1 MIWNNK
7 GVYSV
12 QKLDFEVK
20 MTELC
25 DCMMASLVNAAIY
38 FERNYEYLFK
48 PIWVFG
54 YSNSKNTDEPFWKRL
69 NTPLMEHPHDQLK
82 KYHGI
87 DLICNKGVSYNKFLD
102 DVKNQIAIK
111 KPVPIEFDAFHCP
124 WAGVYHKAYLL
135 HYSLVVGYNNACDI
149 LYCVDP
155 YVTNK
160 TVEFPIAELEK
171 GFHHHYIFE
180 LTEPE
185 MGTENWKADIR
196 NLLQYKQIGEGGINS
211 YDMIRLLARDIYH
224 TTSFLEE
231 MKKQND
237 FYTYELFYQ
246 LKYMTHSRLNYGMFL
261 RYIMNKEHVFEIE
274 PFIQDFNKTSALW
287 RQVWLKFTKIT
298 YLNNY
303 EKAPTIIDSIY
314 HLMMQIADL
323 EENMA
328 NALLIITQ

>member
-1 MIWNNK
+1 M
-7 GVYSV
+7 
-12 QKLDFEVK
+12 QRLDFEVK

-38 FERNYEYLFK
+38 FRRNYEYLFK

-54 YSNSKNTDEPFWKRL
+54 YSASQNMNEPFWKRL

-87 DLICNKGVSYNKFLD
+87 DLICKKGESFKQFLN
-102 DVKNQIAIK
+102 DVKTQIAIK

-124 WAGVYHKAYLL
+124 WAGVYQKAYLL
-135 HYSLVVGYNNACDI
+135 HYSLVVGYNDSFDI

-160 TVEFPIAELEK
+160 TVDFPIGELEN

-180 LTEPE
+180 LSEPDT
-185 MGTENWKADIR
+185 GTENWKTDIGD
-196 NLLQYKQIGEGGINS
+196 LLQHKEAGEGRMSS
-211 YDMIRLLARDIYH
+211 YDMIRLLAKDIH
-224 TTSFLEE
+224 SSVGFLEE

-261 RYIMNKEHVFEIE
+261 RYIMNQEHISEID
-274 PFIQDFNKTSALW
+274 PLINGFNGVSALW

-298 YLNNY
+298 YLNNF
-303 EKAPTIIDSIY
+303 EKAPAIIDSIY
-314 HLMMQIADL
+314 QLMMQIADL
-323 EENMA
+323 EEDMA
-328 NALLIITQ
+328 NTLFNIIR